1 VRLAAERQTLAG
13 LDSGGP
19 KEYDQ
24 AVKRRVYV
32 ETTVV
37 SYLTSRP
44 SRDVVVAGRQQTTHR
59 WWEVRRAAFD
69 LVVSQVVLDEIRA
82 GDPDAAARRLEL
94 VAGLPL
100 LDVTPEVA
108 NFAAQLIAR
117 VPLPEQAA
125 ADAAHMAVAAC
136 HGVDVVLTWNV
147 AHIANAL
154 LRRRVEDICRA
165 AGYEA
170 PILCT
175 PDELME
181 DSYG

>member
-1 VRLAAERQTLAG
+1 L
-13 LDSGGP
+13 
-19 KEYDQ
+19 
-24 AVKRRVYV
+24 YV
-32 ETTVV
+32 ETTIV
-37 SYLTSRP
+37 SYLASRP
-44 SRDVVVAGRQQTTHR
+44 SRDVVVAGHQQVTHR
-59 WWEVRRAAFD
+59 WWEVRRPDFD

-82 GDPDAAARRLEL
+82 GDPEAAARRLDI

-108 NFAAQLIAR
+108 EFAAQLIER
-117 VPLPEQAA
+117 VPLPAQAA

-136 HGVDVVLTWNV
+136 HGVDFLLTWNV
-147 AHIANAL
+147 AHIANAI

-165 AGYEA
+165 AGYDA

-181 DSYG
+181 DSNG